1 MRTKFTA
8 TVVAA
13 AAFCLL
19 STGANAQSA
28 NSVTLEAGYAEAFE
42 VQGAEVGIGYRLNA
56 GAFHFTPTIGG
67 FIYQSDNDRYYFDGN
82 VNRCRDRTNG
92 QFVRD
97 IQCNDAAVD
106 AFGRLE
112 ATASF
117 RNVEAGVGYRLAEE
131 ESVVYGTVSV
141 KLGEMWAVKAN
152 AGQDYVGLGL
162 VLRR

>member
-1 MRTKFTA
+1 MSTKITA
-8 TVVAA
+8 TAVAA
-13 AAFCLL
+13 AALCLL
-19 STGANAQSA
+19 STGAKAQAA
-28 NSVTLEAGYAEAFE
+28 NGLTFEAGFAEAFE
-42 VQGAEVGIGYRLNA
+42 VQGGELGVGYRLNV

-67 FIYQSDNDRYYFDGN
+67 FIYQSDNDRFDFDEN

-92 QFVRD
+92 QFARD

-117 RNVEAGVGYRLAEE
+117 QNVEAGVGYRLAEE

-141 KLGEMWAVKAN
+141 KLGETLALKAN

>member
-1 MRTKFTA
+1 MGMKITV

-13 AAFCLL
+13 AALCLL
-19 STGANAQSA
+19 STAAHAQSA
-28 NSVTLEAGYAEAFE
+28 DGLSLEAGYAEAFE
-42 VQGAEVGIGYRLNA
+42 VEGAEVGIGYRFNA
-56 GAFHFTPTIGG
+56 GALHFTPTIGG
-67 FIYQSDNDRYYFDGN
+67 FIYQSDEDRYYFDDS
-82 VNRCRDRTNG
+82 VDRCRDRSNG
-92 QFVRD
+92 QFARD

-106 AFGRLE
+106 AFARLE

-117 RNVEAGVGYRLAEE
+117 RNVEAGVGYRIAEE

-141 KLGEMWAVKAN
+141 KLGDIWAVKVN